1 MNIETKCFK
10 ILAVVTFVN
19 HQILFKVHDL
29 NIEFSQTN
37 LHIDPNRDDGNQ
49 KTEETVAGGCSDH
62 HTGQIENG
70 SGGCI
75 FLAIGGEI
83 FLAIPLFDE
92 IT

>member
-37 LHIDPNRDDGNQ
+37 LHMYPNRDDGNQ
-49 KTEETVAGGCSDH
+49 KTEETDGMGERKAKEGGFWWHTDEVEVNYENVAG
-62 HTGQIENG
+62 
-70 SGGCI
+70 
-75 FLAIGGEI
+75 
-83 FLAIPLFDE
+83 
-92 IT
+92 